1 MTGPRRYVLAGLAA
15 VALSAGAAGCG
26 PSSSTVNAAPKPEPL
41 AISAATVESRPIDR
55 YLRVTGSL
63 LADEQAE
70 VSAEA
75 AGRVIE
81 TPVERGSRVS
91 QGTVL
96 VRISPA
102 ETSAQLLEADANA
115 AQIEARLGLAP
126 GQPFDATRVPDA
138 MNAKAALDLAEAEFA
153 RIGSLLEQKVVSK
166 SEYDQRKTQVD
177 AARQQYQMAQNVA
190 QQSYRS
196 LEAAQARVVLARKAA
211 ADTSIRAPFAGQVA
225 ERLVSVGDY
234 VTRGARV
241 ATVVRVDPMRIEL
254 TIPEQSVSLVKV
266 GQPVR
271 VAVEAYPGEIFSA
284 TVRYVSPSLRADQ
297 RALTIE
303 AIAKNPDGRLK
314 PGLFATALIQQPQSA
329 PALLVPAS
337 AIETVA
343 GTSRI
348 YVIKGDKVEERI
360 VTSGETIGT
369 QVEITS
375 GLSKGDIVAAE
386 PKGRLVDGAAVRV
399 H

>member
-1 MTGPRRYVLAGLAA
+1 MTAQRRFVLAGFTAI
-15 VALSAGAAGCG
+15 ALSAGAAACG
-26 PSSSTVNAAPKPEPL
+26 TDPSTVNAAPKPEPL
-41 AISAATVESRPIDR
+41 AISTAVIESRPIDR

-81 TPVERGSRVS
+81 TLVERGSRVA
-91 QGTVL
+91 QGAVL

-102 ETSAQLLEADANA
+102 ETSAQLLEAEANA
-115 AQIEARLGLAP
+115 AQIEARLGLSQSQ
-126 GQPFDATRVPDA
+126 GFDSTRVPDA
-138 MNAKAALDLAEAEFA
+138 LNAKAALDLAEAEFA

-196 LEAAQARVVLARKAA
+196 LEAAKARVVLARKAA
-211 ADTSIRAPFAGQVA
+211 VDTSIRAPFSGQVA

-254 TIPEQSVSLVKV
+254 TIPEQSVSLIKI

-271 VAVEAYPGEIFSA
+271 VAVEAYPGETFNA

-297 RALTIE
+297 RALTVE
-303 AIAKNPDGRLK
+303 ALAKNPDGRLK

-343 GTSRI
+343 GTSRV
-348 YVIKGDKVEERI
+348 YVVKGDKVEERI
-360 VTSGETIGT
+360 VTSGETVGT

-375 GLSKGDIVAAE
+375 GVSKGDVVAAE
-386 PKGRLVDGAAVRV
+386 PKGRLADGVAIRRR
-399 H
+399 